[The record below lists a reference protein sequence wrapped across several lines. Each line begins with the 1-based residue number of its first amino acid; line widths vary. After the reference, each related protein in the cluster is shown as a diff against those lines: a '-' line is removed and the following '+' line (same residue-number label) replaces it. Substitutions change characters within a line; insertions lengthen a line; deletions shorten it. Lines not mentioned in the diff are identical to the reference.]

1 MRTIRAD
8 DWWCSVTASDELVPL
23 LVNGVRELGAD
34 FPFLEL
40 SEEEVVEVYRRMSG
54 RGGHPSSYEPTGWQS
69 RKNYDDAHSCL
80 QELIREGRRK
90 YVFLPNGGDGGF
102 VDFGDIGEIALI
114 EDICWTMMS
123 RHINNKLNLEQ
134 VPETLWG
141 QISDFLAHYLQWV
154 ISKLGDHLTPLEV
167 LNGPL
172 RHLRVF
178 SHLVPPKTSLIW
190 RGVMGHPGSGGTR
203 SLSGEDVSSLWVP
216 TYLWSVLGRGCPC
229 PVLVAR
235 QTGEALAGGWEE
247 ASDLGGPQALL
258 EALLDGALVMVD
270 PDVGQKG
277 DRMAETRRWLLGE
290 RA

>member
-54 RGGHPSSYEPTGWQS
+54 RDGNQLTGWWGK
-69 RKNYDDAHSCL
+69 KNCDDAHSRL
-80 QELIREGRRK
+80 QGLIREGRMK
-90 YVFLPNGGDGGF
+90 YVFLPNSGDNEL
-102 VDFGDIGEIALI
+102 VDFGDVAYYAVMG
-114 EDICWTMMS
+114 DICWEMMS
-123 RHINNKLNLEQ
+123 RHRKNRLNLEQ
-134 VPETLWG
+134 VPETLWE
-141 QISDFLAHYLQWV
+141 QISNYQANRQRWV
-154 ISKLGDHLTPLEV
+154 IEGLGDHLTPLEV

-190 RGVMGHPGSGGTR
+190 RGVMGHPGAGGTR
-203 SLSGEDVSSLWVP
+203 PLSKEDVFSLWAL
-216 TYLWSVLGRGCPC
+216 THLWSVLGRGRPC

-247 ASDLGGPQALL
+247 ASGLGGPQALL

-270 PDVGQKG
+270 PDTGQKEG
-277 DRMAETRRWLLGE
+277 RMAETRRWLLGDGT
-290 RA
+290 